1 MTNWTLVAAT
11 LALGLGTV
19 PGATGTAAAQGDTA
33 QARSALEEQMA
44 ARFQPPPPGWQM
56 PRTAWGD
63 PDLRGKWPVDY
74 LGQTPRERPANFGT
88 RAFLTD
94 AEYSAAFEEAQFQL
108 DRYDEEVEV
117 GVMSMGHW
125 AERGHPLRQTS
136 MVVEPANG
144 RYPPL
149 TPLGQRLRSE
159 ERTSWN
165 TEVFD
170 RMEDFGIFDR
180 CLTRGMP
187 GSMLPGAYNGGI
199 QLFQSPGLVAIQLEM
214 IHETRLVYLDGRTPP
229 PPSVQFDLGYSIG
242 HWEGDTLVIETTN
255 FRPGMAM
262 GPAPNSD
269 QLRITERLTLM
280 NPDQIRYE
288 AWVRDPLVMEG
299 HYKLDIPWLRDEDY
313 GMFEYA
319 CHEGNVQ
326 IRGYITAT
334 SPRFAAQREAA
345 WAAQQATAGTQND

>member
-1 MTNWTLVAAT
+1 MNKRALAVAVC
-11 LALGLGTV
+11 LALAGAPVLAQEQE
-19 PGATGTAAAQGDTA
+19 PGQPTM
-33 QARSALEEQMA
+33 EVQMA
-44 ARFQPPPPGWQM
+44 ARFQPPPAGWQV

-63 PDLRGKWPVDY
+63 PDLRGTWPVDY
-74 LGQTPRERPANFGT
+74 LGQTPRERPAQYGS

-94 AEYSAAFEEAQFQL
+94 EEYAASFEEAQFQL

-149 TPLGQRLRSE
+149 TALGQRLRAE

-165 TEVFD
+165 TEVFED
-170 RMEDFGIFDR
+170 MDDFGIFDR

-187 GSMLPGAYNGGI
+187 SSMLPGAYNAGI
-199 QLFQSPGLVAIQLEM
+199 ELFQSPGLVAISLEM
-214 IHETRLVYLDGRTPP
+214 IHETRLVHIGGTPP
-229 PPSVQFDLGYSIG
+229 PAAVQFDLGYSVG
-242 HWEGDTLVIETTN
+242 RWDGDTLVIETTN
-255 FRPGMAM
+255 FRPGMSM

-269 QLRITERLTLM
+269 QLKVTERLTMM

-288 AWVRDPLVMEG
+288 AWVTDPLVMEG
-299 HYKLDIPWLRDEDY
+299 HYKLDIPWLRHPGY

-326 IRGYITAT
+326 VRGYIMSTA
-334 SPRFAAQREAA
+334 PRFAAQREAA
-345 WAAQQATAGTQND
+345 WAAQQAEAGQ

>member
-1 MTNWTLVAAT
+1 MNKRAWAVAVCMA
-11 LALGLGTV
+11 LASAPVL
-19 PGATGTAAAQGDTA
+19 AQERGDEPVGEP
-33 QARSALEEQMA
+33 SLEAQMA
-44 ARFQPPPPGWQM
+44 ARFQPPPAGWQV

-63 PDLRGKWPVDY
+63 PDLRGTWPVDY
-74 LGQTPRERPANFGT
+74 LGQTPRERPAQYGT

-94 AEYSAAFEEAQFQL
+94 EEYAASFEEAQFQL
-108 DRYDEEVEV
+108 DRYDEEVEL

-149 TPLGQRLRSE
+149 TALGQRLRAE

-165 TEVFD
+165 TEVFED
-170 RMEDFGIFDR
+170 LDDFGIFDR

-187 GSMLPGAYNGGI
+187 SSMLPGAYNAGI
-199 QLFQSPGLVAIQLEM
+199 EVFQSPGLVAISLEM
-214 IHETRLVYLDGRTPP
+214 IHETRLVHIGGTPP
-229 PPSVQFDLGYSIG
+229 PAAVQFDLGYSVG
-242 HWEGDTLVIETTN
+242 RWDGDTLVIETSN
-255 FRPGMAM
+255 FRPGMSM
-262 GPAPNSD
+262 GPAPNSG
-269 QLRITERLTLM
+269 QLKVTERLTMM

-288 AWVRDPLVMEG
+288 AWVTDPLVMEG
-299 HYKLDIPWLRDEDY
+299 QYKLDIPWLRHPGY

-326 IRGYITAT
+326 VRGYIMST
-334 SPRFAAQREAA
+334 SPRFAAQRNAA
-345 WAAQQATAGTQND
+345 WATQQAEAGQ

>member
-1 MTNWTLVAAT
+1 MSK
-11 LALGLGTV
+11 LAL
-19 PGATGTAAAQGDTA
+19 AAALYLALASAPALA
-33 QARSALEEQMA
+33 QEQADEPGTQAQMA
-44 ARFQPPPPGWQM
+44 ARFQPPPAGWQV

-63 PDLRGKWPVDY
+63 PDLRGTWPVDY
-74 LGQTPRERPANFGT
+74 LGQTPRERPAQYGT

-94 AEYSAAFEEAQFQL
+94 EEYRASFEEAQFQL
-108 DRYDEEVEV
+108 DRYDEEVQL

-149 TPLGQRLRSE
+149 TPLGQQLRANE
-159 ERTSWN
+159 HTSWN

-170 RMEDFGIFDR
+170 TMDDFGIFDR

-187 GSMLPGAYNGGI
+187 SSMLPGAYNAGI
-199 QLFQSPGLVAIQLEM
+199 ELFQSPGLVAISLEM
-214 IHETRLVYLDGRTPP
+214 IHETRLVHIGGTPP
-229 PPSVQFDLGYSIG
+229 PPAVQFDLGHSVG
-242 HWEGDTLVIETTN
+242 RWEGDTLVIETTN
-255 FRPGMAM
+255 FRPGMSM

-269 QLRITERLTLM
+269 QLKVTERLTMM

-288 AWVRDPLVMEG
+288 AWVADPLVMEG
-299 HYKLDIPWLRDEDY
+299 QYKLDIPWLRHPGY

-326 IRGYITAT
+326 VRGYIMST
-334 SPRFAAQREAA
+334 SPRFADQREAA
-345 WAAQQATAGTQND
+345 WAVLEGVAGQ

>member
-1 MTNWTLVAAT
+1 MSKRAITVALC
-11 LALGLGTV
+11 LALAGV
-19 PGATGTAAAQGDTA
+19 PALAQEQAGQPPAEA
-33 QARSALEEQMA
+33 QLA
-44 ARFQPPPPGWQM
+44 ARFQPPPTGWQM

-63 PDLRGKWPVDY
+63 PDLRGTWPVDY
-74 LGQTPRERPANFGT
+74 LGQTPRERLAQFGT

-94 AEYSAAFEEAQFQL
+94 EEYRAAFDEAQFQL

-136 MVVEPANG
+136 MVTEPANG

-149 TPLGQRLRSE
+149 TPLGEQLRSE
-159 ERTSWN
+159 ERNSWN
-165 TEVFD
+165 TEVFED
-170 RMEDFGIFDR
+170 MNDFGIFDR

-187 GSMLPGAYNGGI
+187 SSMLPGAYNGGI
-199 QLFQSPGLVAIQLEM
+199 ELFQSPGLVAINLEM
-214 IHETRLVYLDGRTPP
+214 IHETRLVHIGGTPP
-229 PPSVQFDLGYSIG
+229 AAAVRFDLGYSVG
-242 HWEGDTLVIETTN
+242 RWEGDTLVIETSN
-255 FRPGMAM
+255 FRPGMSL

-269 QLRITERLTLM
+269 QLKVTEHLTMM

-288 AWVRDPLVMEG
+288 AWVEDPLVMEG
-299 HYKLDIPWLRDEDY
+299 QYKLDIPWLRHPGY

-326 IRGYITAT
+326 VRGYIMST

-345 WAAQQATAGTQND
+345 WAAQQVEVGQ

>member
-1 MTNWTLVAAT
+1 MAKRMIAAALWLALASMPVAAQQT
-11 LALGLGTV
+11 
-19 PGATGTAAAQGDTA
+19 DETA
-33 QARSALEEQMA
+33 QMQ
-44 ARFQPPPPGWQM
+44 ARFQPPPAGWHT

-74 LGQTPRERPANFGT
+74 LGQTPRERPAHYGT
-88 RAFLTD
+88 RAFLSD
-94 AEYSAAFEEAQFQL
+94 AEYAAAFEDAQAQL
-108 DRYDEEVEV
+108 DRYDEEVQV

-125 AERGHPLRQTS
+125 AERGHPLRQNS

-149 TPLGQRLRSE
+149 TALGQRLRAE

-165 TEVFD
+165 TEVFED
-170 RMEDFGIFDR
+170 MDDFGIFDR

-187 GSMLPGAYNGGI
+187 SSMLPGAYNGGI
-199 QLFQSPGLVAIQLEM
+199 ELFQSPGLVAISLEM

-229 PPSVQFDLGYSIG
+229 PASVQFDLGYSVG
-242 HWEGDTLVIETTN
+242 HWQGDTLVIETSN
-255 FRPGMAM
+255 FRPGMSM

-269 QLRITERLTLM
+269 QLRVVEHLTLM

-288 AWVRDPLVMEG
+288 AWVSDPAVVEG
-299 HYKLDIPWLRDEDY
+299 HYKLDIPWLRDSAY

-326 IRGYITAT
+326 VRGYIMST
-334 SPRFAAQREAA
+334 SPRFAAQRDAV
-345 WAAQQATAGTQND
+345 WAAQDTQEPSE

>member
-1 MTNWTLVAAT
+1 MRIGIA
-11 LALGLGTV
+11 
-19 PGATGTAAAQGDTA
+19 TAALCLMLSATPGLAQDLA
-33 QARSALEEQMA
+33 QAEQMA
-44 ARFQPPPPGWQM
+44 ARFQQPPAGWEM

-74 LGQTPRERPANFGT
+74 LGQTPRERPAHFGT

-94 AEYSAAFEEAQFQL
+94 AEYAAAFTEAQAQL
-108 DRYDEEVEV
+108 DRYDEEVQV

-125 AERGHPLRQTS
+125 AERGHPLRQSS
-136 MVVEPANG
+136 MVVEPADG

-149 TPLGQRLRSE
+149 TPLGQQWRTE

-170 RMEDFGIFDR
+170 DLDDFGIFDR

-199 QLFQSPGLVAIQLEM
+199 QLFQSPGLVAISLEM
-214 IHETRLVYLDGRTPP
+214 IHETRLVHLDGRQPP
-229 PPSVQFDLGYSIG
+229 PPSVQFDLGYSVG
-242 HWEGDTLVIETTN
+242 HWEGDTLVIETSN
-255 FRPGMAM
+255 FRPGMSM

-269 QLRITERLTLM
+269 QLHVIERLTLM
-280 NPDQIRYE
+280 NQDQLHYE
-288 AWVRDPLVMEG
+288 AWVSDPLVMEG
-299 HYKLDIPWLRDEDY
+299 HYKIDLPWLRDPSY

-326 IRGYITAT
+326 VRGYITST
-334 SPRFAAQREAA
+334 SPRFAPEREAA
-345 WAAQQATAGTQND
+345 WAAQQATGTDQ